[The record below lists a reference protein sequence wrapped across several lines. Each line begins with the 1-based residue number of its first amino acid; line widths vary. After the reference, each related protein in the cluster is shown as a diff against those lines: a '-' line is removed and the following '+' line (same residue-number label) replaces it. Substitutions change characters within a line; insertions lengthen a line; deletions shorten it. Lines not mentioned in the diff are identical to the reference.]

1 MRPPE
6 EERRLRG
13 HELHKELQEIQRK
26 VGDAGYARATARL
39 FAKGGKYNAR
49 PRRARYAIT

>member
-6 EERRLRG
+6 EDQRLRG